1 MKNIRYSR
9 KINKLVYWFAFALLL
24 TSCSEFLDIEPSS
37 LRTGDNFINSDENAE
52 MAINAAYNIL
62 AGHERWQGG
71 LLESSA
77 YYVGEILADYS
88 EMGAH
93 KGDYDDLERMIEWR
107 PYTDEIVLYGIWNR
121 SYEGMYRADY
131 VLESMPDAPITP
143 VLKTRIM
150 GEAHFL
156 RGMNILRLVKLFG
169 DVPIE
174 DGIIPPDQYGKIP
187 QQTMHKGFEKAA
199 ESFRQAMY
207 RLPKQSEYGA
217 KDLGR
222 ATIGAAQSL
231 LARLYMLEA
240 GMDAEAVVGAWD
252 SVYKYTDLVMES
264 HEYDLVGNFASI
276 HEPEGE
282 NSIESIFEL
291 QYGAS
296 ATLNIG
302 LGGDRS
308 AVGNTA
314 QIRCGIRSAE
324 NEGLPGGWGYYQPT
338 QLLVEEFE
346 AKDPR
351 LSCAVYGPN
360 FNDGIVYGVQRNY
373 DLSDMMSEYYNRHL
387 AIDPEKEAESLSTSA
402 SNSSRNVKV
411 MRYANVLL
419 MHAEAA
425 YHLGIEGE
433 ALADLEL
440 IRARA
445 RNSSYCKGYKQGSTA
460 YDPTGFTSNLPPVTA
475 SGQDLL
481 DAIWHERSVELALED
496 MRYWDLVRTGRYHDR
511 LEVIRATSKD
521 PMATELRFAN
531 IDLRANCEA
540 RSIQGPRGVNDIPIF
555 PLPGAEAI
563 KWDLSQ
569 LIDLYK

>member
-1 MKNIRYSR
+1 MNNKRHGR
-9 KINKLVYWFAFALLL
+9 KIDKLVYWFGLAMLL
-24 TSCSEFLDIEPSS
+24 TSCSDFLEIEPSS

-52 MAINAAYNIL
+52 MAVNAAYNIL

-77 YYVGEILADYS
+77 YYIGEILADYS

-107 PYTDEIVLYGIWNR
+107 PYTDEIVLYGIWDR
-121 SYEGMYRADY
+121 SYEGIYRCDY
-131 VLESMPDAPITP
+131 VLGSMPDAPITP
-143 VLKTRIM
+143 ALKARIM
-150 GEAHFL
+150 GEAYFL
-156 RGMNILRLVKLFG
+156 RGMNILRLVKVFG
-169 DVPIE
+169 NVPIE
-174 DGIIPPDQYGKIP
+174 DGIIPPEQFGEIP
-187 QQTMHKGFEKAA
+187 QKTMHEGFEMAA
-199 ESFRQAMY
+199 NSFRKGMY
-207 RLPKQSEYGA
+207 LLPKQSEYGA
-217 KDLGR
+217 NDIGR
-222 ATIGAAQSL
+222 ASKGAAQAM

-240 GMDAEAVVGAWD
+240 GMDAEAGAGAWD
-252 SVYKYTDLVMES
+252 SVYKYTNLVIES
-264 HEYDLVGNFASI
+264 GEYDLVGNFATL

-291 QYGAS
+291 QFGES

-302 LGGDRS
+302 LGNDRS
-308 AVGNTA
+308 AIGNTS

-338 QLLVEEFE
+338 QLLVDEFE

-351 LSCAVYGPN
+351 LSCSVYGPS
-360 FNDGIVYGVQRNY
+360 FNDGIVYGIQRNF

-387 AIDPEKEAESLSTSA
+387 AIDPDLEAATLATSA
-402 SNSSRNVKV
+402 SNSARNVKV
-411 MRYANVLL
+411 VRYANVLL

-425 YHLGIEGE
+425 YYLGFDGE
-433 ALADLEL
+433 AVADLEL
-440 IRARA
+440 IRDRA
-445 RNSSYCKGYKQGSTA
+445 RNSTYSKGYKRGSTG
-460 YDPTGFTSNLPPVTA
+460 YDPTGFSSNLPRVTA

-481 DAIWHERSVELALED
+481 EAIWHERSVELALED
-496 MRYWDLVRTGRYHDR
+496 MRYWDLVRTGRYFDR
-511 LEVIRATSKD
+511 LDVIRATSKD
-521 PMATELRFAN
+521 PLATELRFAN

-540 RSIQGPRGVNDIPIF
+540 RSIMGPRGINDIPIF

-563 KWDLSQ
+563 KWNLTQ